1 MSKNQGQFQGSQTR
15 TQIDGNRDRKDK
27 QGDHFRRFDIQPV
40 GVPEGENE
48 QKMEGRVF
56 FP

>member
-1 MSKNQGQFQGSQTR
+1 MSKNQGQFQGSQMR

-27 QGDHFRRFDIQPV
+27 QGDHFRRFDIQPM
-40 GVPEGENE
+40 GVHEGENE
-48 QKMEGRVF
+48 QKWRGEF